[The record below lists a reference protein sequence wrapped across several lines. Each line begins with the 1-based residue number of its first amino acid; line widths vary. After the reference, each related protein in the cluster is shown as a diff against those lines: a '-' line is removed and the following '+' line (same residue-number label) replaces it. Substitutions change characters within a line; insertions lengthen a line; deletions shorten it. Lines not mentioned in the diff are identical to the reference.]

1 MATRSQKRVS
11 RAVKKET
18 ALDDSSMLDEQLQ
31 DDALERAENLLRSKK
46 LKASKSS
53 P

>member
-18 ALDDSSMLDEQLQ
+18 SLDEPSMLDEQLQ
-31 DDALERAENLLRSKK
+31 DDALERAENLLKSKK
-46 LKASKSS
+46 LKVKSS